1 MTYQF
6 SAEYAEQN
14 FAQIIQQAQQEAE
27 GVIITQ
33 GDKKFVLIEQSK
45 LNNLQEAEQLEELFD
60 LFQNVRPLRQSYTP
74 KKTINLGDIFS

>member
-6 SAEYAEQN
+6 SADYAQQN
-14 FAQIIQQAQQEAE
+14 LEQIIQQAQQESG

-45 LNNLQEAEQLEELFD
+45 LQELQEAEQFD
-60 LFQNVRPLRQSYTP
+60 QLTNLFQNVAPIKKEYNQ
-74 KKTINLGDIFS
+74 KKTVNLKDMCG